1 MVKPAAAVEKTVG
14 ETGLGDK
21 IKFYF
26 ESVQLE
32 ILIRHLTEMLSRW
45 QDFLLS
51 LELRGN
57 IRAEEGSY

>member
-32 ILIRHLTEMLSRW
+32 ILIRHLTEMLSKW
-45 QDFLLS
+45 QDFFVKS
-51 LELRGN
+51 RTQGKYQ
-57 IRAEEGSY
+57 G